1 MQIDVRRKH
10 QAYAMACMKN
20 KIKVRYGEGLY
31 VVGAIIYT
39 LRDRTDEELFTVL
52 LHDVNRLD
60 SSITVGLAEFYKI
73 NQS

>member
-1 MQIDVRRKH
+1 MQIEERKKY
-10 QAYAMACMKN
+10 QAYATACMRN
-20 KIKVRYGEGLY
+20 KTRVRYGEGLY
-31 VVGAIIYT
+31 IVGAIIYT
-39 LRDRTDEELFTVL
+39 LRDRTDEELFSVL